1 MVSPAHKYG
10 VQMPVA
16 LIVLQL
22 VVPAIQSILQ
32 ALIQS
37 GVIHPAVQVHV
48 DTAQQHIEDA
58 KAELAKHVP

>member
-1 MVSPAHKYG
+1 
-10 VQMPVA
+10 MPVA